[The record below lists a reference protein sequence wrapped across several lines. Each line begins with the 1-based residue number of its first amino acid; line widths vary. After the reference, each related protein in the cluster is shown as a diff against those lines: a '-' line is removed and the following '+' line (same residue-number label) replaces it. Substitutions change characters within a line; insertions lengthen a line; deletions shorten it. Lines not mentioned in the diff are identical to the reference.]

1 MNYGYKRQVN
11 LSYEDAVAKTREGLK
26 MEGFGIITKIDVKAT
41 VKSKLGIDF
50 DKYIIL
56 GACNPSFAHKALEI
70 EKDLGLLMP
79 CNVVIYQEKDKTFIV
94 STRPTITMGVVGNPL
109 LAPVAA
115 QVEEKLK
122 KAIDSV
128 PVEV

>member
-1 MNYGYKRQVN
+1 MTYYFNKTLAPGFD
-11 LSYEDAVAKTREGLK
+11 EAVRRTTEALK
-26 MEGFGIITKIDVKAT
+26 LEGFGIITEIDVKAT
-41 VKSKLGIDF
+41 VKNKLNIDI

-56 GACNPSFAHKALEI
+56 GACNPAFAHRALEL

-79 CNVVIYQEKDKTFIV
+79 CNVVIYEDKGKTFVV
-94 STRPTITMGVVGNPL
+94 STRPTVTMGVVGNPQ

-122 KAIDSV
+122 KAIEGV
-128 PVEV
+128 

>member
-1 MNYGYKRQVN
+1 MNYGHKRQVN
-11 LSYEDAVAKTREGLK
+11 LTYEAAVEKTREALK
-26 MEGFGIITKIDVKAT
+26 KEGFGIITEIDVKAV
-41 VKSKLGIDF
+41 VKNKLNIDV

-56 GACNPSFAHKALEI
+56 GACNPTFAHKGLEM

-79 CNVVIYQEKDKTFIV
+79 CNVVVYEDKGKTFVV
-94 STRPTITMGVVGNPL
+94 STRPTVTMGVVGNPG

-122 KAIDSV
+122 KAIDAV
-128 PVEV
+128 

>member
-11 LSYEDAVAKTREGLK
+11 LDYETPVKKTKAALK
-26 MEGFGIITKIDVKAT
+26 KEGFGIITEIDVKAT
-41 VKSKLGIDF
+41 VKNKLNIDV

-56 GACNPSFAHKALEI
+56 GACNPAFAHKALEM

-79 CNVVIYQEKDKTFIV
+79 CNVVVYEDKGKTYVV
-94 STRPTITMGVVGNPL
+94 STRPTVTMGVVGNPQL
-109 LAPVAA
+109 TPVAA

-122 KAIDSV
+122 KAI
-128 PVEV
+128 ENL